1 MISMFMSV
9 FAFNQNLSVW
19 CIQSNFDSKP
29 TNFKLHSG
37 FENKAGKQPNWAGA
51 NGAGANCP

>member
-1 MISMFMSV
+1 MFMSV
-9 FAFNQNLSVW
+9 SAFNQNLSVW